1 MSQMMTAIEIT
12 TPGGPEVLQPVQRP
26 VPQPKPG
33 QVLIKVAAAGVN
45 RPDVAQRTG
54 AYPPPPGAS
63 DLPGL
68 EVAGEI
74 VAGDATAGG
83 FNIGDKVCAL
93 TPGGGYSEYCAVDA
107 RHCLP
112 IPSAYSMVEAAGLP
126 ETFFTAWSNV
136 LHRGALSQGES
147 LLLHAG
153 ASVIGSTAIPL
164 TRALGNTVY
173 GTAGSDERV
182 AAINEL
188 GAIGINY
195 RSHKFEEFIR
205 ADTNNRGVDVIL
217 DMVAGD
223 YIERDIRCLADDGRI
238 VVIALLGGR
247 YGKIDCAHLMSRR
260 LTITGSTLRPRD
272 NDFKAE
278 VAQNLQK
285 HAWPLIEEGK
295 VKPIIHATFPL
306 QEAEQAHA
314 MMDAGE
320 QIGKIIMTV

>member
-1 MSQMMTAIEIT
+1 MSEMMTAIEIT

-93 TPGGGYSEYCAVDA
+93 TPGGGYAEYCVVDA

-112 IPSAYSMVEAAGLP
+112 IPSGLSMVEAAGLP
-126 ETFFTAWSNV
+126 ETFFTVWSNV
-136 LHRGALSQGES
+136 LQRVALSKGES
-147 LLLHAG
+147 LLVHGG
-153 ASVIGSTAIPL
+153 ASGIGTTAIQL
-164 TRALGNTVY
+164 ARALGHTVY
-173 GTAGSDERV
+173 ATAGSDERV

-195 RSHKFEEFIR
+195 RSQKFEEFIR
-205 ADTNNRGVDVIL
+205 ADTNKRGVDVIL
-217 DMVAGD
+217 DMLAGD
-223 YIERDIRCLADDGRI
+223 YIERDIRCLADDRRTAVTALVVGRHGK
-238 VVIALLGGR
+238 VDSAHLLGR
-247 YGKIDCAHLMSRR
+247 
-260 LTITGSTLRPRD
+260 
-272 NDFKAE
+272 
-278 VAQNLQK
+278 
-285 HAWPLIEEGK
+285 
-295 VKPIIHATFPL
+295 
-306 QEAEQAHA
+306 
-314 MMDAGE
+314 
-320 QIGKIIMTV
+320 